1 MTKAKAEAEAG
12 DAVAAAAAGL
22 MPAGVAWDHDD
33 HDGWRMAAAAAVS
46 YCCCC
51 CQSRHVIHLTRAAMR
66 DEFVDAIQSVAC
78 LRRDVQSVCV
88 RECVYLGVGCA
99 RPGSGWSCSAH
110 ICILPATWAA
120 PPLAATARWRVLSAS
135 LRPKVAQSG
144 VCSLTLA
151 FLPLGCTPSKST
163 KWRSLLR
170 GWVYPSPSSTHSAC
184 LCLLSILSLT
194 SFASFCLRFRSRFF

>member
-46 YCCCC
+46 YRCCGC

-78 LRRDVQSVCV
+78 LRRDVQSVC
-88 RECVYLGVGCA
+88 A
-99 RPGSGWSCSAH
+99 
-110 ICILPATWAA
+110 
-120 PPLAATARWRVLSAS
+120 
-135 LRPKVAQSG
+135 G
-144 VCSLTLA
+144 VCGL
-151 FLPLGCTPSKST
+151 
-163 KWRSLLR
+163 
-170 GWVYPSPSSTHSAC
+170 C
-184 LCLLSILSLT
+184 LCLACARVVLLGAHLH
-194 SFASFCLRFRSRFF
+194 FAGHLGWAA